1 MASWEPNPANTSCV
15 TDADCTSISDRYNCF
30 NSFCACVFT
39 EQLVS
44 SDPANG
50 RFCDTLTA
58 ASGWSLSVR
67 LWTLIIYFT
76 VFVYSVRLL
85 VRDIRNSGCCRTSYQ
100 RLTIIWGV
108 CGSAGF
114 VFGYIVGVGDL
125 LGAQGSEL
133 QRGILINLGLA
144 VGSIFIILAALQVS
158 MMWIE
163 LCLASKRLAAV
174 SKNLK
179 FTKNIVLAWMVGH
192 VVFCV
197 LFMILEQAVSSVFF
211 LAFNGLCLIDAIGVV
226 ICFLIGGNK
235 VGAVYKKHAEAEK
248 TRMTMATLENQST
261 TTRSDTTSTPTSLRD
276 GSDTEASARNS
287 GRGGRKPK
295 KADSR
300 TPLEVRAARISRT
313 AKTVS
318 IALLVFLLGSFVYIG
333 GFIMDLLALNW
344 LGVIPLHTGIATAA
358 HLILRYV
365 DLSLQA
371 PSLAPPRMIGASIVA
386 RFSTRVAPTEMAPPK
401 SGFVD
406 REPSA
411 YKSATAADVAKSE
424 RERRPSLDDEE
435 EAAMEAKYEAFKAA
449 KEAAE
454 KEAAL
459 RASRAP

>member
-39 EQLVS
+39 EQLV
-44 SDPANG
+44 
-50 RFCDTLTA
+50 
-58 ASGWSLSVR
+58 
-67 LWTLIIYFT
+67 
-76 VFVYSVRLL
+76 
-85 VRDIRNSGCCRTSYQ
+85 
-100 RLTIIWGV
+100 
-108 CGSAGF
+108 
-114 VFGYIVGVGDL
+114 
-125 LGAQGSEL
+125 
-133 QRGILINLGLA
+133 
-144 VGSIFIILAALQVS
+144 
-158 MMWIE
+158 
-163 LCLASKRLAAV
+163 
-174 SKNLK
+174 
-179 FTKNIVLAWMVGH
+179 
-192 VVFCV
+192 
-197 LFMILEQAVSSVFF
+197 
-211 LAFNGLCLIDAIGVV
+211 
-226 ICFLIGGNK
+226 
-235 VGAVYKKHAEAEK
+235 
-248 TRMTMATLENQST
+248 
-261 TTRSDTTSTPTSLRD
+261 
-276 GSDTEASARNS
+276 
-287 GRGGRKPK
+287 
-295 KADSR
+295 
-300 TPLEVRAARISRT
+300 SRT

-459 RASRAP
+459 RASRSAP

>member
-1 MASWEPNPANTSCV
+1 MGTEASE
-15 TDADCTSISDRYNCF
+15 D
-30 NSFCACVFT
+30 
-39 EQLVS
+39 
-44 SDPANG
+44 
-50 RFCDTLTA
+50 
-58 ASGWSLSVR
+58 
-67 LWTLIIYFT
+67 
-76 VFVYSVRLL
+76 
-85 VRDIRNSGCCRTSYQ
+85 
-100 RLTIIWGV
+100 
-108 CGSAGF
+108 
-114 VFGYIVGVGDL
+114 
-125 LGAQGSEL
+125 
-133 QRGILINLGLA
+133 
-144 VGSIFIILAALQVS
+144 
-158 MMWIE
+158 
-163 LCLASKRLAAV
+163 
-174 SKNLK
+174 
-179 FTKNIVLAWMVGH
+179 
-192 VVFCV
+192 
-197 LFMILEQAVSSVFF
+197 
-211 LAFNGLCLIDAIGVV
+211 
-226 ICFLIGGNK
+226 
-235 VGAVYKKHAEAEK
+235 
-248 TRMTMATLENQST
+248 
-261 TTRSDTTSTPTSLRD
+261 
-276 GSDTEASARNS
+276 SDTEASARNS

>member
-44 SDPANG
+44 SDPENG
-50 RFCDTLTA
+50 KYCDT
-58 ASGWSLSVR
+58 
-67 LWTLIIYFT
+67 
-76 VFVYSVRLL
+76 
-85 VRDIRNSGCCRTSYQ
+85 
-100 RLTIIWGV
+100 
-108 CGSAGF
+108 
-114 VFGYIVGVGDL
+114 
-125 LGAQGSEL
+125 
-133 QRGILINLGLA
+133 
-144 VGSIFIILAALQVS
+144 
-158 MMWIE
+158 
-163 LCLASKRLAAV
+163 
-174 SKNLK
+174 
-179 FTKNIVLAWMVGH
+179 
-192 VVFCV
+192 
-197 LFMILEQAVSSVFF
+197 
-211 LAFNGLCLIDAIGVV
+211 
-226 ICFLIGGNK
+226 
-235 VGAVYKKHAEAEK
+235 
-248 TRMTMATLENQST
+248 
-261 TTRSDTTSTPTSLRD
+261 
-276 GSDTEASARNS
+276 
-287 GRGGRKPK
+287 
-295 KADSR
+295 
-300 TPLEVRAARISRT
+300 
-313 AKTVS
+313 
-318 IALLVFLLGSFVYIG
+318 GSFVYIG